1 MNKNNK
7 KILISF
13 IFLLIFILNFSIVF
27 VPKVKAGG
35 GFQYTPMESIPGS
48 GKSSSFSGYVQAI
61 YNIGI
66 WAVGISAML
75 MISIGG
81 FMYLTSAGNT
91 SKTGKAKEIITDAII
106 GIILA
111 MVSWLLLYTINHDLV
126 KNTSSIQKPSSTA
139 TP

>member
-7 KILISF
+7 KILINF
-13 IFLLIFILNFSIVF
+13 LFLLIFILSISIIF
-27 VPKVKAGG
+27 VPKVRASGS
-35 GFQYTPMESIPGS
+35 FQYTPMESVPGL
-48 GKSSSFSGYVQAI
+48 GGDSSFSGYIQAI
-61 YNIGI
+61 YNFGI
-66 WAVGISAML
+66 WAVGVSAML

-126 KNTSSIQKPSSTA
+126 KNTTNISKPSSTV